1 MSIATIEVQP
11 RVKNIEFIH
20 QTLSVTMEDGR
31 SVMMPLNWYPRLL
44 HASDAERGIW
54 RIFED
59 TDDRDII
66 FWEELDEL
74 IPVVAL
80 LTGTPSRESE
90 SSLNAWL
97 ATRGQSSAQV

>member
-11 RVKNIEFIH
+11 RVKDIEITH
-20 QTLSVTMEDGR
+20 LGLSVAMEDGR
-31 SVMMPLNWYPRLL
+31 SVIIPLNWYPRLL
-44 HASDAERGIW
+44 HASDAERTNW

-59 TDDRDII
+59 ADERDII

-97 ATRGQSSAQV
+97 ATRRQSSAQV